1 MRIDALLED
10 TPLRAPGRVALDDGD
25 RTVTYGDLADVVRLE
40 AAFLS
45 ARGGA
50 RFALFADNGCAWAIA
65 DLALHHLGRLN
76 VPVPTS
82 FSDTQQRH
90 VLTDAGIDSVL
101 TDRPEEV
108 VQRWPEFRVAGRCP
122 ASGLQLL
129 QRLIEP
135 EAAPT
140 IPFGVTKV
148 TYTSGSTAE
157 PKGVSLTD
165 ATISCVSR
173 SLARIAQEI
182 GVRRHL
188 ALLPLPTL
196 LENLA
201 GIHAPLRAGA
211 TCVLLPARD
220 TGISYSS
227 LDAERMLYVLTRMR
241 PQSLVLVPELLR
253 VIVRATQSGYRPPTS
268 LKFIAVGGAAVSRSL
283 LDEARDVS
291 LPVYE
296 GYGLSECA
304 SVVCLSTP
312 QHACSGSVGRPLPHA
327 RVRVD
332 EHGQIHVR
340 GAVMSGYLGE
350 MSARAPI
357 EIATGDLGEIDP
369 HGFVYVRGRLRNV
382 FITSMGRNVSP
393 EWVER
398 ELSHESA
405 IRHALVYGEARAAV
419 CALVSPARADLDAVV
434 VEHAVGRANLRLP
447 DYAQVRSWLRMP
459 EVPTVANGLLT
470 SNGRLRRERV
480 LERYGALLRAAG

>member
-1 MRIDALLED
+1 MQIDALLED
-10 TPLRAPGRVALDDGD
+10 TPHRSPGRVALDDGD
-25 RTVTYGDLADVVRLE
+25 RIVTYGDLADVVRLE
-40 AAFLS
+40 AAFLA

-50 RFALFADNGCAWAIA
+50 RFALFAENGCAWAIG

-76 VPVPTS
+76 VPLPTS
-82 FSDTQQRH
+82 FSDAQQRH
-90 VLTDAGIDSVL
+90 VLTDAGVDTVL

-108 VQRWPEFRVAGRCP
+108 AQRWPEFRVAGCSP

-129 QRLIEP
+129 RRSIEP
-135 EAAPT
+135 AAP
-140 IPFGVTKV
+140 PGVTKI
-148 TYTSGSTAE
+148 TYTSGSTGE
-157 PKGVSLTD
+157 PKGVCLTD

-173 SLARIAQEI
+173 SLAQIAQTI

-188 ALLPLPTL
+188 SLLPLPTL

-211 TCVLLPARD
+211 TCILPPAHD
-220 TGISYSS
+220 TGIGYSS
-227 LDAERMLYVLTRMR
+227 LDAARMLDVLARTQ

-253 VIVRATQSGYRPPTS
+253 VIVRAAQSGHVLPKS

-304 SVVCLSTP
+304 SVVCLNTP
-312 QHACSGSVGRPLPHA
+312 QHARSGSVGMPLAHA

-332 EHGQIHVR
+332 ERGQIHVR

-350 MSARAPI
+350 MPAKAPI
-357 EIATGDLGEIDP
+357 EVATGDLGEIDAE
-369 HGFVYVRGRLRNV
+369 GFVYVRGRLRNV
-382 FITSMGRNVSP
+382 FITSLGRNISP

-405 IRHALVYGEARAAV
+405 IRHAIAYGEARAAV
-419 CALVSPARADLDAVV
+419 CALVSPARADLDASVV
-434 VEHAVGRANLRLP
+434 DNAVSRANLRLP
-447 DYAQVRSWLRMP
+447 DYAKVRSWLRMP
-459 EVPTVANGLLT
+459 EIPTVSNGLLT

-480 LERYGALLRAAG
+480 LERYGALLRTAS